1 MRPIS
6 FAFFIVFVASV
17 VGTTPHQL
25 HYNLLGSHGRADAL
39 YTHCPMFDY
48 CVNASSIVLSN
59 PDAEAPLRIPLM
71 EFVLAYSEVLGSQHI
86 DHLPFIRSPPTMH
99 AGLAD

>member
-6 FAFFIVFVASV
+6 FAFFIVFFASI
-17 VGTTPHQL
+17 VGATPHML
-25 HYNLLGSHGRADAL
+25 HYSLHHGGDGGADEL
-39 YTHCPMFDY
+39 YTSCPVFAY
-48 CVNASSIVLSN
+48 CVNASSTVLSN

-86 DHLPFIRSPPTMH
+86 DHLPFIRSPPTMPS
-99 AGLAD
+99 